1 MKKII
6 LFAAVILFGS
16 NVIAQRKTYLLFEFM
31 KVVPQQES
39 AYLETESFWEKVH
52 DQRVKSGVILG
63 WQLWRLQPGGLNQ
76 DYQYVTVQVFDDPI
90 KMFQDGPGESYLTI
104 AKRAF
109 PAMSDADLLLKRT
122 ESLKSRDL
130 AETFYLE
137 QIDQTKGQFE
147 LSLGAV
153 MGINFMKVN
162 PTGYTKYENAESK
175 IFKPEWQNRVDAGR
189 TGSWSFLKVITPQG
203 NALNSGISYVSLDKF
218 KDFNQLYG
226 SANKYNT
233 IHSETDQKAWQE
245 ALTTREISSYTAVL
259 IKKVKGLL
267 IL

>member
-1 MKKII
+1 MKKLI

-16 NVIAQRKTYLLFEFM
+16 NAIAQRKTYLLFEFM
-31 KVVPQQES
+31 KVTPQQES
-39 AYLETESFWEKVH
+39 AYLETESFWEKIH
-52 DQRVKSGVILG
+52 DQRVKSGAILG
-63 WQLWRLQPGGLNQ
+63 WQLWRLQPGGENQ

-109 PAMSDADLLLKRT
+109 PAMSDEDLLLKRT

-130 AETFYLE
+130 AGIFYLE
-137 QIDQTKGQFE
+137 QIDHTKGQFD

-153 MGINFMKVN
+153 MGINFMKVEPN
-162 PTGYTKYENAESK
+162 HYAKYENGESK

-189 TGSWSFLKVITPQG
+189 IGSWSLLKVITPQG
-203 NALNSGISYVSLDKF
+203 KALNSGISYVSLDKF

-226 SANKYNT
+226 SPNNYNT
-233 IHSETDQKAWQE
+233 IRSESDQKAWQE

-259 IKKVKGLL
+259 IKKTAKGL
-267 IL
+267 